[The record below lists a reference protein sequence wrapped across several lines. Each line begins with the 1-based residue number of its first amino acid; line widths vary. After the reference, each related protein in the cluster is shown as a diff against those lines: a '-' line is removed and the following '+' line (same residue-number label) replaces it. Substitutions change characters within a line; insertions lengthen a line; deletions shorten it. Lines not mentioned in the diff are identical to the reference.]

1 MDFSK
6 KIYNLQSLKNTLS
19 ASTRVGLF
27 GGSFNPA
34 HIGHLEISKYAL
46 SKLNL
51 DYVIWLVAEQNPLK
65 AKYKTSFQD
74 RCELAAK
81 FIDDQR
87 ILVSNIEKEIASMNS
102 FFTINFFCRLF
113 PKTSFTWMMGADCLQ
128 EFHLWEG
135 YNHFTDLVDLA
146 IFDRPGYSNHMESG
160 ENIKE
165 LLKNSSHRVIFC
177 KDKMIDISSTE
188 IRRKLGD

>member
-6 KIYNLQSLKNTLS
+6 KIYNLQSLKDILS
-19 ASTRVGLF
+19 SGDRVGLF

-34 HIGHLEISKYAL
+34 HMGHLAISKYAMRAL
-46 SKLNL
+46 KL

-65 AKYKTSFQD
+65 EKYKTNFQT
-74 RCELAAK
+74 RCIEAAK
-81 FIDDQR
+81 FVDDDR
-87 ILVSNIEKEIASMNS
+87 ILVSNVEAEIGSANS
-102 FFTINFFCRLF
+102 FFTINFFCTSF
-113 PKTSFTWMMGADCLQ
+113 PKITFTWMMGADCLKD
-128 EFHLWEG
+128 FHLWEE

-146 IFDRPGYSNHMESG
+146 IFDRPGYSSYMESG
-160 ENIKE
+160 DNIKE
-165 LLKNSSHRVIFC
+165 LLKNPSYRVIFC